1 MTHPRSRRGAAL
13 EALALAA
20 VFFLAPRAVLPRR
33 AAGAPIVHVGAMP
46 KGGECRMF
54 A

>member
-20 VFFLAPRAVLPRR
+20 VFFLSFALFYRQIGRA
-33 AAGAPIVHVGAMP
+33 HV
-46 KGGECRMF
+46 
-54 A
+54 